1 MDTAPDSAGA
11 NSRPKLPRGGD
22 GNGEDFVQAR
32 NGQQTCRQVQR
43 GRPSRRRGLQPAHS
57 HDRPG
62 RQAPADAGAESPL
75 GARLA
80 PRQAPSVIGA
90 FPRRALFDFQS
101 AFPEGGVQDARAGM
115 CARLVRPQVG
125 KEITVLE
132 KGSSPPPKRL
142 ENVRP
147 APRLLPLAENR
158 LGDDAPGYHAEQD
171 GTKLGEGV

>member
-1 MDTAPDSAGA
+1 M
-11 NSRPKLPRGGD
+11 
-22 GNGEDFVQAR
+22 
-32 NGQQTCRQVQR
+32 
-43 GRPSRRRGLQPAHS
+43 
-57 HDRPG
+57 
-62 RQAPADAGAESPL
+62 
-75 GARLA
+75 
-80 PRQAPSVIGA
+80 
-90 FPRRALFDFQS
+90 
-101 AFPEGGVQDARAGM
+101 QDARAGM